1 MSVAALEVRERERG
15 SLGPVGG
22 RQWRRVRGFVD
33 AGRDQYTAGFRHT
46 QACRGLNRPPGS
58 AIRLRF
64 ARTVTQVTAVD
75 VQGKLPSIAPYL
87 PMGRVCIRARVLL
100 RLGMCLFTGVD
111 CRAVLAPLL

>member
-1 MSVAALEVRERERG
+1 MSATALGERERE

-22 RQWRRVRGFVD
+22 RQWRRVRGFVN

-58 AIRLRF
+58 AIRLVF
-64 ARTVTQVTAVD
+64 ARTATWVAAAD
-75 VQGKLPSIAPYL
+75 IQGKLPSIAPYL
-87 PMGRVCIRARVLL
+87 PMGRVCIGARVLL
-100 RLGMCLFTGVD
+100 RLGMCLFTGVH